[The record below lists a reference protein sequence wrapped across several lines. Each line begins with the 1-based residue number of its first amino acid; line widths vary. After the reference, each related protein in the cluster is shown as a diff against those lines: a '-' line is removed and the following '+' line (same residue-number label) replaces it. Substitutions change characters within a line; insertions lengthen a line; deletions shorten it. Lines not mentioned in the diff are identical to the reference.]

1 MMPPSSDP
9 LLYIYGIGAAVTVI
23 IGFWLCHRSK
33 IETPVFLT
41 LLTSH
46 EFFVIMF
53 ALLWPV
59 LGPAV
64 LLEIILR
71 GWVRRRAAEPASPPN
86 RHPQKTPPQ
95 RDTTI

>member
-1 MMPPSSDP
+1 MMPPTSDQ
-9 LLYIYGIGAAVTVI
+9 LLYVYAIGAAITVA
-23 IGFWLCHRSK
+23 IGFWLCYHSK

-53 ALLWPV
+53 ALFWPV

-71 GWVRRRAAEPASPPN
+71 GWVRRRSAERTSPAN
-86 RHPQKTPPQ
+86 AHRRKTSDQ